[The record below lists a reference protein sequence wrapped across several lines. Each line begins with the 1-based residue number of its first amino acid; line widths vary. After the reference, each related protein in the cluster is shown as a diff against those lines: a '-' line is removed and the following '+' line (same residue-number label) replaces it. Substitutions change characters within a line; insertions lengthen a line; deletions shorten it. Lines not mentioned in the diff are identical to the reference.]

1 MEKKVTGNTEGLKKS
16 MLDMLLS
23 IYDDYDDS
31 GCYCSQET
39 LDKMCYVSLH
49 SKREIAVYIDKR
61 DKVTMVAIGDSTLVK
76 TDYEPVKGM
85 RLIHTH
91 PSGSAILSSVDI
103 ESLNKSSICAIA
115 AVSIKEDGKM
125 NMMYCACLDNEHNP
139 LIFGPYKT
147 LTLTM
152 AFMRLLKDSYAIKND
167 EPNMTEQ
174 KQERIIAVGLNSGY
188 SKPLMEELASL
199 ISAAGGICVASFVQN
214 KDEPDPAYYIG
225 KGKITELLHACS
237 QYQAD
242 AVVFDDELTYSQ
254 QSNIEAELNVKVLD
268 RTSVILDIFA
278 KRAFT
283 IEGKLQVELAMLGYL
298 YPRLTGKGQMLSR
311 LGGGIGTRGPGESK
325 LETDRRH
332 IRRRMSYLKE
342 QLDKVDK
349 RRSLLRENKSRKSYF
364 TFAIA
369 GYTNAGKSTLLN
381 TLTQSSV
388 IVEDMLFATL
398 DPSARSLKLKSN
410 VSAMLI
416 DTVGFISKLPVKLV
430 EAFKSTLD
438 EIRFAD
444 CILHVIDGSSKD
456 ANMQMNEVYSIL
468 KSIGAGHIPVIEV
481 VNKMDKIESEKE
493 PFLNMTSYPRAYISC
508 LTNEGIESL
517 LDLMDDAANN
527 KNVCLKLKVDYT
539 NGKLLSFL
547 YSNAKILSKTDTEDS
562 IEMEIEIPA
571 ELVSRLDI

>member
-1 MEKKVTGNTEGLKKS
+1 MEKKVNGNTEGLKKS

-31 GCYCSQET
+31 GCYCTQDT
-39 LDKMCYVSLH
+39 LDKICAVSFH
-49 SKREIAVYIDKR
+49 TKREIAVYIDKR
-61 DKVTMVAIGDSTLVK
+61 DRVILVAVGDSELVR

-91 PSGSAILSSVDI
+91 PSGTANLSSVDV
-103 ESLNKSSICAIA
+103 ETLKNSSLSAMS
-115 AVSIKEDGKM
+115 AVSMKEDGKM
-125 NMMYCACLDNEHNP
+125 HMMYCACLDENNQP
-139 LIFGPYKT
+139 LIFGPYKKISQT
-147 LTLTM
+147 LS
-152 AFMRLLKDSYAIKND
+152 FMSVLKETYHVKND
-167 EPNMTEQ
+167 EIKITEH
-174 KQERIIAVGLNSGY
+174 KSERIIAVGLNSSY
-188 SKPLMEELASL
+188 SASLMEELESL
-199 ISAAGGICVASFVQN
+199 ISAAGGICVASIVQN
-214 KDEPDPAYYIG
+214 KEEPDPAYYIG

-237 QYQAD
+237 QFQAD

-283 IEGKLQVELAMLGYL
+283 NEGKLQVELAMLGYL

-332 IRRRMSYLKE
+332 IRRRMTYLKD

-349 RRSLLRENKSRKSYF
+349 RRSLLRDNKSRKNYF

-381 TLTQSSV
+381 TLTKSSV
-388 IVEDMLFATL
+388 MAEDMLFATL
-398 DPSARSLKLKSN
+398 DPSARSMKLKSN
-410 VSAMLI
+410 NNAMLI

-438 EIRFAD
+438 EIRYAD
-444 CILHVIDGSSKD
+444 CILHVIDGSSKN

-468 KSIGAGHIPVIEV
+468 KSIGAGHVPVIEV
-481 VNKMDKIESEKE
+481 VNKTDLVKE
-493 PFLNMTSYPRAYISC
+493 PFLNATSYPRTYISC
-508 LTNEGIESL
+508 VTGEGMESL
-517 LDLMDDAANN
+517 LDLMDDASKN
-527 KNVCLKLKVDYT
+527 KNVCMKLKVDYS
-539 NGKLLSFL
+539 NGKLLAFIH
-547 YSNAKILSKTDTEDS
+547 SNAKILAKTDTDDG
-562 IEMEIEIPA
+562 IELDIEIPA
-571 ELVSRLDI
+571 ELVSKLDI

>member
-1 MEKKVTGNTEGLKKS
+1 MENKLTGNIEGLKKS

-31 GCYCSQET
+31 GCYCSQAT
-39 LDKMCYVSLH
+39 LDKICYASYH
-49 SKREIAVYIDKR
+49 SKREIAVYIDKK
-61 DKVTMVAIGDSTLVK
+61 DKVTMVAVGDSSLVK
-76 TDYEPVKGM
+76 TDYEPVKGI

-91 PSGSAILSSVDI
+91 PSGSANLSSVDI
-103 ESLNKSSICAIA
+103 ETLKNSSLSAMS
-115 AVSIKEDGKM
+115 AVSITSEGKM
-125 NMMYCACLDNEHNP
+125 NMMYCACLDSENLP
-139 LIFGPYKT
+139 VIFGPYKNISKT
-147 LTLTM
+147 
-152 AFMRLLKDSYAIKND
+152 ASFMKILKDFYQIKID
-167 EPNMTEQ
+167 EPKITEE
-174 KQERIIAVGLNSGY
+174 KAERIIAVGLS
-188 SKPLMEELASL
+188 SLHTQPLMDELASL
-199 ISAAGGICVASFVQN
+199 IFAAGGICVASMVQN
-214 KDEPDPAYYIG
+214 KEEPDSAYYLG
-225 KGKITELLHACS
+225 KGKIIELLHLCS
-237 QYQAD
+237 QYHAD

-254 QSNIEAELNVKVLD
+254 QTNIESELNVKVLD

-283 IEGKLQVELAMLGYL
+283 NEGKLQVELAMLGYL

-349 RRSLLRENKSRKSYF
+349 RRSLIRDNKSRKSFF

-381 TLTQSSV
+381 TLTDSKV
-388 IVEDMLFATL
+388 IAENMLFATL
-398 DPSARSLKLKSN
+398 DPSARSLKLPSN
-410 VSAMLI
+410 NNAMLI

-438 EIRFAD
+438 EIRYAD
-444 CILHVIDGSSKD
+444 CILHVIDGSSQD

-481 VNKMDKIESEKE
+481 VNKTDLVKE
-493 PFLNMTSYPRAYISC
+493 PLLNATSYPRTYISC
-508 LTNEGIESL
+508 FTGQGIESL
-517 LDLMDDAANN
+517 IKLMDEASKNQ
-527 KNVCLKLKVDYT
+527 NVCIKLKVDYS
-539 NGKLLSFL
+539 NGKLLS
-547 YSNAKILSKTDTEDS
+547 YIHANAKILSKNDVDDG
-562 IEMEIEIPA
+562 IEMEIEIPSS
-571 ELVSRLDI
+571 LVSKLDI